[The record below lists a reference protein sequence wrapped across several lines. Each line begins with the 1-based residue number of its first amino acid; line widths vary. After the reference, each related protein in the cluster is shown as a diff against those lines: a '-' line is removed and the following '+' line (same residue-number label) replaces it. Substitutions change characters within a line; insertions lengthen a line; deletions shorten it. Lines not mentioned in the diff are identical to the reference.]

1 MTKLNFKE
9 KLSKFYGKNYCAAPI
24 SGGWFVI
31 ATGDFLPG
39 YALRGYST
47 ANAALTF
54 NRVDGCQRLTIA
66 GRSQVEKIKKQ
77 FTDNLNKLGI
87 VWIDD
92 NTPREVWTRIAYFFS
107 NETAPCI
114 KKAADRENWI
124 DL

>member
-9 KLSKFYGKNYCAAPI
+9 KLSKFYGKDYRADSV

-39 YALRGYST
+39 YALRGYNT

-54 NRVDGCQRLTIA
+54 NRVDGCHKLTAA
-66 GRSQVEKIKKQ
+66 GRLQIENIKKQ
-77 FTDNLNKLGI
+77 FTENLNKLGI
-87 VWIDD
+87 VWIDN
-92 NTPREVWTRIAYFFS
+92 NTPREIWSRIAYFFS
-107 NETAPCI
+107 NETAPRI